1 MKRKRADIETRRKMV
16 DKRAAGAA
24 LTGFARMRLV
34 QSAVARA
41 TSRVKACLR
50 LHSRQVTESRH
61 LLLPVM
67 FLKKPRFGWRFR
79 AITGELFFARS
90 PRAGITLSSEGRA
103 LSARNEQRT
112 PKPSNAPLESR
123 EHSGANT
130 GLVTG
135 SIRGPITGLGTGPIT
150 GVGSPVPADQVID
163 YVGYFETEKFLKKIA
178 SRLRVERSGSVA
190 AY

>member
-135 SIRGPITGLGTGPIT
+135 SITGPIT